1 MPRQSAAV
9 YRRRRL
15 AVLLLL
21 VLVLAAVGGGVW
33 LAIAK
38 PWSAAAPTDRT
49 PAPDAGTPTTPAVG
63 PSASPDASPDPSE
76 TPGIAACTAED
87 VTVTAVTDA
96 DTYPTEALPQLSIL
110 LANTGAR
117 DCTLNVG
124 SSTQTFTVSSGDD
137 VWWRST
143 DCQSESS
150 DMIVTLE
157 AGSSVPS
164 ASPVV
169 WDRTRSSTETCEEQ
183 NRPRAPGGGASYH
196 VAVSI
201 GGFSSGAP
209 KQILLR

>member
-38 PWSAAAPTDRT
+38 PWSASAPTERT
-49 PAPDAGTPTTPAVG
+49 PAPDAGTPTAGDT
-63 PSASPDASPDPSE
+63 PSASPDASPEPSE
-76 TPGIAACTAED
+76 TPGIAACTAEN
-87 VTVTAVTDA
+87 VSVAAVTDA
-96 DTYPTEALPQLSIL
+96 DTYPAEALPQLSISL
-110 LANTGAR
+110 TNKGTA

-124 SSTQTFTVSSGDD
+124 SSAQTFTVSSGDD

-157 AGSSVPS
+157 AGSSVAS
-164 ASPVV
+164 ATPVV
-169 WDRTRSSTETCEEQ
+169 WDRTRSSPDTCEEQ
-183 NRPRAPGGGASYH
+183 NRPRAPGDGASYH

-201 GGFSSGAP
+201 GGFSSEDP
-209 KQILLR
+209 KQIMLR

>member
-1 MPRQSAAV
+1 M
-9 YRRRRL
+9 
-15 AVLLLL
+15 LLV

-33 LAIAK
+33 LAIAQ
-38 PWSAAAPTDRT
+38 PWAAPVQADRT
-49 PAPDAGTPTTPAVG
+49 PASDASALTTPSG
-63 PSASPDASPDPSE
+63 SPSASPEASPEPSE
-76 TPGIAACTAED
+76 TPGIAACTPED

-96 DTYPTEALPQLSIL
+96 DTYPAEALPQLSIL

-124 SSTQTFTVSSGDD
+124 SSTQSFTVSSGDD

-150 DMIVTLE
+150 DMIVTLA

-169 WDRTRSSTETCEEQ
+169 WDRTRSSAETCEEQ

-201 GGFSSGAP
+201 GGFSSETP